1 MRPIAN
7 PAAGT
12 KFPARRAALTLAVA
26 SLVCLASAGA
36 FAQALKITH
45 QWPAKDDDP
54 RHSAMTVLA
63 QEVAKAG
70 VGLSATVHGGESL
83 LKSREQWGALK
94 SGAIDIALVAAD
106 GSKDIPETQILLLPG
121 VVGSAQDAVRV
132 EKSPAMQQIRGRV
145 EAMGVRMMS
154 GLWAPGGIGSTAECV
169 TDPAHLEGK
178 ATRAPGE
185 GLEAL
190 FAASGGTKV
199 DLPSTQIP
207 NALKTGA
214 LDVVATSLQT
224 FHASKVW
231 GELKCLTVPGE
242 KGLVWIRFGINVSK
256 ASWDKLNDAQK
267 KALDVA
273 IEKTVAHWNEIGGKA
288 DKAAIEAYREKG
300 VKIEPMT
307 AAQFAKWRALAEK
320 TVFAGAAKSMA
331 GGTQLVDAL
340 R

>member
-1 MRPIAN
+1 MHPTAI
-7 PAAGT
+7 
-12 KFPARRAALTLAVA
+12 PARRAAFTLAVA
-26 SLVCLASAGA
+26 SALCLAATGA
-36 FAQALKITH
+36 FAQSLKITH
-45 QWPAKDDDP
+45 QWPAKDEDP
-54 RHSAMTVLA
+54 RHSAMGVLA
-63 QEVAKAG
+63 QEISKAG

-94 SGAIDIALVAAD
+94 SGTIDIALVAAD
-106 GSKDIPETQILLLPG
+106 GSKDVPETQILLLPG
-121 VVGSAQDAVRV
+121 VVGSAADAVRV
-132 EKSPAMQQIRGRV
+132 EKSPAMQQIRARV
-145 EAMGVRMMS
+145 EATGVRMMS
-154 GLWAPGGIGSTAECV
+154 GLWAPGGVGSTAECV

-185 GLEAL
+185 GLEML
-190 FAASGGTKV
+190 FAAAGGTKV

-256 ASWDKLNDAQK
+256 ASWEKLNDAQK
-267 KALDVA
+267 KALEAA
-273 IEKTVAHWNEIGGKA
+273 IEKSVAHWNEVGGKA
-288 DKAAIEAYREKG
+288 DKASIEAYREKG

-307 AAQFAKWRALAEK
+307 AAQYAKWRALAEK
-320 TVFAGAAKSMA
+320 SVFAGATKAVTNGA
-331 GGTQLVDAL
+331 QLVEAM